1 MLTTVGQNKRGFT
14 LVEVVIAMFLLL
26 VCMLGLLNAAVVM
39 MEHNLGNILRD
50 EAIRVGA
57 QEMNGLKNTNFD
69 LLIPAGWVC
78 AEEGRKIRGGD
89 INYNVC
95 SQITSPSVNTRQLE
109 VAIGWNHR
117 GTGSLVPT
125 GRKYQHSISSLVS
138 RGG

>member
-57 QEMNGLKNTNFD
+57 QEMNGLKNTDFD
-69 LLIPAGWVC
+69 VLTNTSWVC

-109 VAIGWNHR
+109 VAVGWNHR
-117 GTGSLVPT
+117 GTGSLEPT
-125 GRKYQHSISSLVS
+125 GRKYQHGISSLVS